1 MLYTGRVNGKKI
13 GSNFLKAV
21 FHNFTWSILEH
32 LVQDVLLRDKSK
44 IDREDA
50 ITKVKPVTVLKF
62 ALW

>member
-21 FHNFTWSILEH
+21 FHKFY
-32 LVQDVLLRDKSK
+32 LVHDVLLRDKSK